1 MIIYKSKKY
10 NYNKSLLIDIKKAY
24 DSVNRDILKRIIND
38 TFKESGNILLYFI
51 NIYDSLTTIINGKEI
66 NNINGL
72 PQGSAISPT
81 LFNIYINNALEK
93 INEINNLSAQA
104 YADDLILQSNNID
117 ILQKG
122 YDITKYLYSNL
133 KLQINSNKC
142 ELISDREGDYIIDK
156 EQNVK
161 IESKI
166 VAKYLGQFIN
176 EKGIPTTGLNKVS
189 FGRLIN
195 IIKKT
200 GELTRIAK
208 IRLFHI
214 YLKSKINHLI
224 PLISLTGG
232 IKELWKTIRSI
243 VFTNLLEYSTMPR
256 ETASSFRLGYYDI
269 IIRPVLKLIK
279 RNKEFTQNIEEDSM
293 LKEAAKELFK
303 YWLIAEPNQT
313 EKVKEAINKNIKDI
327 DDNHESLDKIIDTEC
342 FSRLYKNHA
351 LDLDEIKK
359 LRCIKSPGL
368 LVLISNEPIHEFKQR
383 LIKFYR
389 AEEDNINE
397 YNKMLKIIIKLY
409 NIQEYISKNAGEPL
423 QNEILI
429 NEDTDS
435 QLEKM
440 IIKEIQIREKW
451 KKIKTEVTISA
462 EIKLKEIIEKYKKKK
477 KKT

>member
-1 MIIYKSKKY
+1 
-10 NYNKSLLIDIKKAY
+10 
-24 DSVNRDILKRIIND
+24 
-38 TFKESGNILLYFI
+38 
-51 NIYDSLTTIINGKEI
+51 
-66 NNINGL
+66 
-72 PQGSAISPT
+72 
-81 LFNIYINNALEK
+81 
-93 INEINNLSAQA
+93 
-104 YADDLILQSNNID
+104 
-117 ILQKG
+117 
-122 YDITKYLYSNL
+122 
-133 KLQINSNKC
+133 
-142 ELISDREGDYIIDK
+142 
-156 EQNVK
+156 
-161 IESKI
+161 
-166 VAKYLGQFIN
+166 
-176 EKGIPTTGLNKVS
+176 
-189 FGRLIN
+189 
-195 IIKKT
+195 
-200 GELTRIAK
+200 
-208 IRLFHI
+208 
-214 YLKSKINHLI
+214 
-224 PLISLTGG
+224 
-232 IKELWKTIRSI
+232 
-243 VFTNLLEYSTMPR
+243 
-256 ETASSFRLGYYDI
+256 
-269 IIRPVLKLIK
+269 
-279 RNKEFTQNIEEDSM
+279 M

-342 FSRLYKNHA
+342 FSRLYKNHV

-359 LRCIKSPGL
+359 LRYIKSPGL

-409 NIQEYISKNAGEPL
+409 NIQEYINKNAGEPL

-462 EIKLKEIIEKYKKKK
+462 EIKLKEIIEKYKIKK